1 MDPIFSRN
9 LDPNSDRNWVHVS
22 GRNWDPNSAG
32 NWSQILPEIG
42 VQIQAEIV
50 FKAWGKMGPSCDGFL
65 AAGRWRDGVFP
76 RYKTTVT
83 GPAGL
88 CFSVA
93 KILIYL
99 GPNSVRNWTQILAES
114 GVQILTEIGTQFWQK
129 M

>member
-1 MDPIFSRN
+1 
-9 LDPNSDRNWVHVS
+9 
-22 GRNWDPNSAG
+22 
-32 NWSQILPEIG
+32 
-42 VQIQAEIV
+42 
-50 FKAWGKMGPSCDGFL
+50 MGPSCDGFL

-99 GPNSVRNWTQILAES
+99 GPNSVRNWTPISAIYLNPISDRNWNPILAENVTQILAE
-114 GVQILTEIGTQFWQK
+114 IGSKFRQKMGLKFWQK
-129 M
+129 LGSNFWQKLGPKFCET

>member
-9 LDPNSDRNWVHVS
+9 LDPNSDRNLPQVLAEI
-22 GRNWDPNSAG
+22 GT
-32 NWSQILPEIG
+32 QILPEIG
-42 VQIQAEIV
+42 VTFCPKLGSKFRQKSYSKHGGKWGRIV
-50 FKAWGKMGPSCDGFL
+50 TDFW

-99 GPNSVRNWTQILAES
+99 GPNSVRNWTQVLAEC